1 MGWFNFENRDLIDQD
16 MGHSVVNK
24 LIKPS
29 MNEYIGEVFEDVSS
43 EFLERMNTQ
52 NRLPFRFK
60 RIGKWWGN
68 NPLKKREEEID
79 IVAYDEEP
87 IGAARVRFPDDANR
101 AKIERVSVIPKH
113 RGKGVGKDIMI
124 KIDEH
129 LREHGV
135 AEIYL
140 DAQSHVKN
148 FYEKLGYTQ
157 VGEEFE
163 EV

>member
-79 IVAYDEEP
+79 IVAYDEEN
-87 IGAARVRFPDDANR
+87 I
-101 AKIERVSVIPKH
+101 
-113 RGKGVGKDIMI
+113 
-124 KIDEH
+124 
-129 LREHGV
+129 L
-135 AEIYL
+135 
-140 DAQSHVKN
+140 
-148 FYEKLGYTQ
+148 LG
-157 VGEEFE
+157 ECKW
-163 EV
+163 